1 MLTKAIHPQAPDL
14 WAALPSELAPILRP
28 EMTSLATQILSEI
41 QRRIPEYARP
51 MDDKYVHAIRR
62 GVEEALSQFVDQIAD
77 PTAPPERCA
86 EVHRALGKAEM
97 HEGRSLDSLQAAY
110 RLGARLAWRRT
121 ARIGER
127 ARVAPRTM
135 LLLGEAIYAHIDEL
149 SALSVEGFAEAQARA
164 AGTQARRRRRL
175 LELLLTD
182 PQPPHR
188 ILEEAAAAARW
199 KWPRTVIV
207 AALQRA
213 DQHEPHSNNPLA
225 RREALVDLECAQP
238 HLLVPCTD
246 DPPGDIPWEQ
256 QLTGWRMV
264 IGPPVEIS
272 QAPHALRWARRL
284 LELSNAG
291 VVPHEPVLHCKDHLS
306 SLLLLSDE
314 NLTRQIVHT
323 RLAPLEQL
331 KPKQQVRLAETLLAW
346 LQTRGGAPEV
356 AQRLHVHP
364 QTVRYRLHQLEDL
377 FGADLNDP
385 QARFELEMALRAA
398 GRLLPYGA
406 LTEEYAAGPD
416 RRATAPMPAPSVGS
430 NGARTAE
437 GGAT

>member
-28 EMTSLATQILSEI
+28 EMNSLATQILSEI

-149 SALSVEGFAEAQARA
+149 AALSVEGFAEAQARA

-213 DQHEPHSNNPLA
+213 DRHEPHSNPLA

-238 HLLVPCTD
+238 HLLLPCTD

-356 AQRLHVHP
+356 AQRLRVHP

-406 LTEEYAAGPD
+406 LTEEHAAGPD
-416 RRATAPMPAPSVGS
+416 RRATAPMPAPPVAP
-430 NGARTAE
+430 NGARSAE
-437 GGAT
+437 GGPT